1 MFADMP
7 LDNRTVDQVAALA
20 AYGALA
26 GPVGNV
32 TAQRN
37 DLIFRR
43 GQLFCNIEPKIR
55 QYG

>member
-7 LDNRTVDQVAALA
+7 LDNRTVDLVAALCRMW
-20 AYGALA
+20 ALA

-32 TAQRN
+32 TAKRS

-43 GQLFCNIEPKIR
+43 DRLFCNIEPKKR